1 MSARTA
7 MYNNLNLITIMLQL
21 QIIGNLTKDAETRV
35 IGDGTYAAF
44 SVAVN
49 VSKEQAVFVNVRKRI
64 GDNAGGFVQHL
75 TKGKK
80 VFAQGALSVQTY
92 ISKQTNESV
101 IDITLWADKIE
112 FVGGGEKQ
120 QEGAVAF

>member
-1 MSARTA
+1 MNARTA

-49 VSKEQAVFVNVRKRI
+49 VSKEQAVFVNVRKRV
-64 GDNAGGFVQHL
+64 GETGGIMQYL

-80 VFAQGALSVQTY
+80 VFVQGSMSVQTY
-92 ISKQTNESV
+92 MSKQDNTPV
-101 IDITLWADKIE
+101 IDVTLWADKIE

>member
-1 MSARTA
+1 MNARTA

-44 SVAVN
+44 SVAMN

-64 GDNAGGFVQHL
+64 GDNAGGFMQYL

-80 VFAQGALSVQTY
+80 VFAQGSMSVQTY
-92 ISKQTNESV
+92 LSKQTNETI

-120 QEGAVAF
+120 EGAAAF

>member
-1 MSARTA
+1 

-64 GDNAGGFVQHL
+64 GENAGGFMQYL

-80 VFAQGALSVQTY
+80 VFVQGSMSVQTY
-92 ISKQTNESV
+92 LSKQNNETI

-120 QEGAVAF
+120 EGAAAF